1 MSARE
6 GLRRVGGARRFARW
20 LSISA
25 ACGFVL
31 WADGSAAQ
39 ELYLDPQFGFT
50 RTSDVLFASKPV
62 GDPAVDLDLYLELFQ
77 PTDPSAPQPAP
88 TVILVHGGGFV
99 SGDRNNATLIE
110 LCEKLADRG
119 YVCVSI
125 DYRLAGDDPVIGP
138 AFSVIENLAS
148 NVSGGATP
156 QAVAASVED
165 SIAAYQYLVAN
176 RVSLGV
182 DPQRMAIGGSSAGG
196 TAAFLAGNL
205 LPDIGV
211 LPHDALK
218 SVLTMWGGFG
228 ANFGVFIE
236 ADDPRLILLHGDEDE
251 VSPIENVNALA
262 EAAAEASLLNEIYIL
277 TGFKHGFNI
286 FTRQVAPGRTAFD
299 AIVDFF
305 YVHVASSG
313 APSVPGLGLP
323 ARILLGALMAFA
335 ALMGVSPARKLI
347 RRR

>member
-1 MSARE
+1 MIAGE
-6 GLRRVGGARRFARW
+6 GLKRAGEAMRFARR
-20 LSISA
+20 LSISVI
-25 ACGFVL
+25 CGFVL
-31 WADGSAAQ
+31 WADASSAQ
-39 ELYLDPQFGFT
+39 QLYLDPQFGFT

-77 PTDPSAPQPAP
+77 PTDPTAPEPAP

-110 LCEKLADRG
+110 LCENLADRG

-148 NVSGGATP
+148 NVSGSATP

-182 DPQRMAIGGSSAGG
+182 DPQRIAIGGSSAGG

-205 LPDIGV
+205 LPDVGV
-211 LPHDALK
+211 IPHGALK

-236 ADDPRLILLHGDEDE
+236 EDDPRLLLLHGDEDE

-262 EAAAEASLLNEIYIL
+262 EAAAEASMLNEVYIL

-286 FTRQVAPGRTAFD
+286 FTREVAPGRTAFQ

-313 APSVPGLGLP
+313 ARSVPGLGLP
-323 ARILLGALMAFA
+323 ARVLLGALMTVS
-335 ALMGVSPARKLI
+335 ALAGVSPLRKLI